1 MYFYKAK
8 LIRIVD
14 SDTIDA
20 EIDLGFDMTIRQR
33 IRLYG
38 VLTPNSRSNDLQEKE
53 LGLATKSKLIELLPR
68 EFYVETVLNRRGKY
82 GRVLGTV
89 YYKDQNGEYVNVNQ
103 MMIDSGHAKSHSGF
117 TKE

>member
-14 SDTIDA
+14 SDTVDA
-20 EIDLGFDMTIRQR
+20 EIDLGFDMSIRQR

-38 VLTPNSRSNDLQEKE
+38 VLTPNSRSSDLKEKE
-53 LGLATKSKLIELLPR
+53 LGLATKAKLIELLPR

-82 GRVLGTV
+82 GRVLGVV
-89 YYKDQNGEYVNVNQ
+89 YYKDQDGEYANINK
-103 MMIDSGHAKSHSGF
+103 MMIDSGHAKAHHGF
-117 TKE
+117 AKE